1 MTHLV
6 DDGPGV
12 FLGDGSWE
20 ALEDL
25 VQCETLCVP
34 VQLTSSPGGRG
45 RGRGRAWVSLHS
57 AHDDSLP
64 RHYSGLMS
72 VKLSQHKSIHS
83 FVIVVSGIPDQQLSL
98 NCLDNAQV
106 FFRSLWAG
114 SSVTMS
120 FKDHYW
126 FDIEA
131 SETSLSARHFNGSW
145 CSDIH
150 HYRGTKTEINTQS
163 YLSIVLG
170 QLK

>member
-98 NCLDNAQV
+98 
-106 FFRSLWAG
+106 
-114 SSVTMS
+114 
-120 FKDHYW
+120 
-126 FDIEA
+126 
-131 SETSLSARHFNGSW
+131 
-145 CSDIH
+145 
-150 HYRGTKTEINTQS
+150 
-163 YLSIVLG
+163 IVLTTPKYFFVHFELVLLLLCLLRITTDLILRH
-170 QLK
+170 QKRHSVRDTSMEVDVLISTTIEEQKLK